1 MEIGLQN
8 YGKLL
13 YKNAEEWTL
22 DIIWLQEKTPGSGL
36 LTNPKSKSQE
46 PCFDFPTLIHVLQ
59 LSNHKKTK
67 NQKPKFQNS
76 FPGVFGR
83 VILIRRKRRNERL
96 KKHRGW

>member
-1 MEIGLQN
+1 MDFGYHLTEGENSWQRPT
-8 YGKLL
+8 
-13 YKNAEEWTL
+13 YKIPN
-22 DIIWLQEKTPGSGL
+22 
-36 LTNPKSKSQE
+36 SKSQE

-76 FPGVFGR
+76 FPEVFGR